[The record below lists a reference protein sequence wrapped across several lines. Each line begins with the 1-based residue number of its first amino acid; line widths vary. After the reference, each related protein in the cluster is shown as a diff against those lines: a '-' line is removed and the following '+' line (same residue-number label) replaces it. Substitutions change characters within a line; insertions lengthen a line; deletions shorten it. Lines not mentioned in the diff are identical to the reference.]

1 MSPPAEPTAPG
12 TAYLG
17 LGTNMGNRA
26 ANLRAAV
33 AALAG
38 LGTVA
43 RVSDIYESDAIGYA
57 DQPRYWNMAVLLS
70 TRLKPAE
77 LLSAVKEIEV
87 RLGRVPTFRMGPRLI
102 DIDIL
107 LYGGVVLNTPLLQ
120 VPHPGILQRAFVLW
134 PLVDLDPGL
143 VHPVTGE
150 SVAASART
158 LGMDRTIRRL
168 GPADEVLMLRTDD

>member
-1 MSPPAEPTAPG
+1 VSQPAEPPAPG

-17 LGTNMGNRA
+17 LGTNMGDRA

-38 LGTVA
+38 LGAVI
-43 RVSDIYESDAIGYA
+43 RVSDIYESDPIGYA
-57 DQPRYWNMAVLLS
+57 DQPRYWNMAVQLS

-77 LLSAVKEIEV
+77 LLGAVKEIEV
-87 RLGRVPTFRMGPRLI
+87 GLGRVPTFRMGPRLI
-102 DIDIL
+102 DIDLL
-107 LYGGVVLNTPLLQ
+107 LYDAVVLNTPLLQ
-120 VPHPGILQRAFVLW
+120 VPHHGMLQRPFVLW

-150 SVAASART
+150 SVATTART
-158 LGMDRTIRRL
+158 LGMDHTIRRL
-168 GPADEVLMLRTDD
+168 GPADEVLT